1 MTTKT
6 VKKPTAETC
15 DNKATATKTKETRT
29 TPTANKRPE
38 KK

>member
-6 VKKPTAETC
+6 VKKPTAEKC
-15 DNKATATKTKETRT
+15 EDKATATKTKESRT
-29 TPTANKRPE
+29 TPMANKKTD

>member
-6 VKKPTAETC
+6 VKKPTAEKC
-15 DNKATATKTKETRT
+15 EDKAAATKTKESRT
-29 TPTANKRPE
+29 TPSASRKTD